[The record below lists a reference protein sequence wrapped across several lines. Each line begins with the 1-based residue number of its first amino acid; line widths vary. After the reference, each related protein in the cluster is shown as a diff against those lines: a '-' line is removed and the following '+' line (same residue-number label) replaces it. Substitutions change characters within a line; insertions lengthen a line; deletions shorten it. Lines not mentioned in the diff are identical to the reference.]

1 MNFYNINNIEELTI
15 ERIQTIV
22 NDFKTRLQ
30 PVLTTRGK
38 YYNGTQKI
46 KNKAYSDTSKPC
58 TKAVVNYCKNIVE
71 NYNGYLTGKAISY
84 VSDDDI
90 EDIQQTL
97 KYNDSKREDS
107 LLLRNAL
114 IFDFLRSVIIFAPCS

>member
-71 NYNGYLTGKAISY
+71 NYNGYLTG
-84 VSDDDI
+84 
-90 EDIQQTL
+90 
-97 KYNDSKREDS
+97 SK
-107 LLLRNAL
+107 
-114 IFDFLRSVIIFAPCS
+114 